1 MKDIDQDDIAEV
13 KPSYEFDFDSMPI
26 LNKLT
31 NLKQDGNYLVGVT
44 EGGTKFS
51 QRIPSDKMLTKNE
64 KGEWA
69 IVPLRNSL
77 G

>member
-1 MKDIDQDDIAEV
+1 MKDQEEV
-13 KPSYEFDFDSMPI
+13 VPKPDYEFDFDTIPI
-26 LNKLT
+26 LSDLVS
-31 NLKQDGNYLVGVT
+31 LHQDGNYLVGMT
-44 EGGTKFS
+44 EGGTRFK

-64 KGEWA
+64 KGEWS